1 MGVSRY
7 SIYEIRIRAVQAV
20 LQGLSMPIVAKAYQV
35 NRSTV
40 LRWVE
45 RYENEGCNDGLIRKP
60 VSGRPRLFA
69 EISDRKLLSIVL
81 KPASSLGY
89 ETDFWTCGRLCH
101 VFRKTFGIKSS
112 KWTIWRWLRDVGL
125 TYQKPQRQY
134 FEASEKDRKEWLKK
148 ELPKIRRTVKKHNAI
163 LYFEDE
169 ANISL
174 TALLGKTWSLRGKT
188 PVQKVTGKRGGV
200 SAMSAISKKG
210 NLIFTLHEKKIA
222 SAEIIHFLA
231 QMLKHH
237 QRRHLVVVMDKA
249 PPHTSKK
256 TQNFIENQKRLHVF
270 YLPSYSPD
278 WNPDEQVWNHLK
290 HQELKNH
297 QAKTKKETKK
307 LARKKLSEM
316 SKDPKKMRGIFFR
329 CYVAEFF
336 K

>member
-1 MGVSRY
+1 MEASR
-7 SIYEIRIRAVQAV
+7 SSTYEIRIRAVQAV
-20 LQGLSMPIVAKAYQV
+20 LHGLSMPIVAKAYQV

-45 RYENEGCNDGLIRKP
+45 RYANDGSNDGLIRKP

-81 KPASSLGY
+81 KPASSFGY

-101 VFRKTFGIKSS
+101 VFRKTVGITSS
-112 KWTIWRWLRDVGL
+112 KWTMWRWLRDAGL

-134 FEASEKDRKEWLKK
+134 FEASAKERNEWLKK
-148 ELPKIRRTVKKHNAI
+148 EVPAIRRTVKNHHAI

-169 ANISL
+169 AHISL

-188 PVQKVTGKRGGV
+188 PVQNVTGNRGGV
-200 SAMSAISKKG
+200 SAMSAISTTG
-210 NLIFTLHEKKIA
+210 NLLFTLHEKPIA
-222 SAEIIHFLA
+222 SAEIIHFLE

-249 PPHTSKK
+249 SPHTSKK
-256 TQNFIENQKRLHVF
+256 TKHFIEHQKRLHVF
-270 YLPSYSPD
+270 YLPPYSPD

-290 HQELKNH
+290 HQELKSH
-297 QAKTKKETKK
+297 QAKTKKEIKT
-307 LARKKLSEM
+307 LARKKLAAM
-316 SKDPKKMRGIFFR
+316 SKDPKTMRGIFFR
-329 CYVAEFF
+329 CYVAELF